1 MPGKSQNRGRLTA
14 YCHPPTA
21 YSRRSGER
29 RGSPVILASRARVPA
44 RRGRVNP
51 AARAHVQCLRPA
63 GGVKVSGPRDLR
75 AHPRRVAAKGSE
87 DEKTMGVWA
96 RLKRSLRAVFGGII
110 EKTEDPELILQ
121 QTIRDMRDRVPEL
134 NNSVAQVMA
143 TEKLLAKNKERL
155 ETQVVDLDSKI
166 RASGKMGRDDIATAY
181 IGQVQQGQLN
191 LQKASQ
197 QLEHANLASKQ
208 ALKARDNYVLQMQ
221 RRTAEAMQLINQ
233 SKQAKLQEQLA
244 QTMESFEL
252 GDDASTSNEMRDKI
266 DRRAAA
272 AEAKMQ
278 LGAASVDTQMQDI
291 EREAMDMQL
300 QDKLL
305 AYKRDMGLLG
315 TGTSAPAPQALPA
328 EGETTSGGQNG
339 TGGGHVS

>member
-1 MPGKSQNRGRLTA
+1 MK
-14 YCHPPTA
+14 
-21 YSRRSGER
+21 RSM
-29 RGSPVILASRARVPA
+29 RA
-44 RRGRVNP
+44 
-51 AARAHVQCLRPA
+51 LF
-63 GGVKVSGPRDLR
+63 GGV
-75 AHPRRVAAKGSE
+75 
-87 DEKTMGVWA
+87 
-96 RLKRSLRAVFGGII
+96 I

-166 RASGKMGRDDIATAY
+166 RASVKMGRDDIATAY
-181 IGQVQQGQLN
+181 IGQLQQAQVD
-191 LQKASQ
+191 LQKTGQ
-197 QLEHANLASKQ
+197 QLDHATNASKQ

-244 QTMESFEL
+244 QTMESFQL
-252 GDDASTSNEMRDKI
+252 GDDASTFNEMRDKI

-278 LGAASVDTQMQDI
+278 LGAANVDTQMQDI

-305 AYKRDMGLLG
+305 TYKREMGLLG
-315 TGTSAPAPQALPA
+315 AGTAASPQALPA
-328 EGETTSGGQNG
+328 EGETSSSPNQNG
-339 TGGGHVS
+339 AGSNSPT

>member
-1 MPGKSQNRGRLTA
+1 
-14 YCHPPTA
+14 
-21 YSRRSGER
+21 
-29 RGSPVILASRARVPA
+29 
-44 RRGRVNP
+44 
-51 AARAHVQCLRPA
+51 
-63 GGVKVSGPRDLR
+63 
-75 AHPRRVAAKGSE
+75 
-87 DEKTMGVWA
+87 MGVWT
-96 RLKRSLRAVFGGII
+96 RMKRSIRALFGGII

-166 RASGKMGRDDIATAY
+166 RASVKMGRDDIATAY
-181 IGQVQQGQLN
+181 IGQLQQAQLD
-191 LQKASQ
+191 LQKTSQ
-197 QLEHANLASKQ
+197 QLEHAGSASKQ

-244 QTMESFEL
+244 QTMESFQL
-252 GDDASTSNEMRDKI
+252 GDDASTFNEMRDKI

-278 LGAASVDTQMQDI
+278 LGSASVDTQMQDI

-315 TGTSAPAPQALPA
+315 AGSSAPTPQALPA
-328 EGETTSGGQNG
+328 EGESTATGGNNG
-339 TGGGHVS
+339 TGGQSH

>member
-1 MPGKSQNRGRLTA
+1 
-14 YCHPPTA
+14 
-21 YSRRSGER
+21 
-29 RGSPVILASRARVPA
+29 
-44 RRGRVNP
+44 
-51 AARAHVQCLRPA
+51 
-63 GGVKVSGPRDLR
+63 
-75 AHPRRVAAKGSE
+75 
-87 DEKTMGVWA
+87 MGLWT
-96 RLKRSLRAVFGGII
+96 RMKRSMRSLFGGII

-143 TEKLLAKNKERL
+143 TEKLLAKNKDRL

-166 RASGKMGRDDIATAY
+166 RASVKMGRDDIATAY
-181 IGQVQQGQLN
+181 IGQLQQAQMD
-191 LQKASQ
+191 LQKTSQ
-197 QLEHANLASKQ
+197 QLEHANLASKH

-244 QTMESFEL
+244 QTMESSQI
-252 GDDASTSNEMRDKI
+252 GDDASTFNEMRDKI

-278 LGAASVDTQMQDI
+278 LGTASVDTQMQEI
-291 EREAMDMQL
+291 EREALDMQL

-305 AYKRDMGLLG
+305 SYKKDMGLLG
-315 TGTSAPAPQALPA
+315 GGASAPQALPA
-328 EGETTSGGQNG
+328 EGESSHGNNG
-339 TGGGHVS
+339 TG

>member
-1 MPGKSQNRGRLTA
+1 
-14 YCHPPTA
+14 
-21 YSRRSGER
+21 
-29 RGSPVILASRARVPA
+29 
-44 RRGRVNP
+44 
-51 AARAHVQCLRPA
+51 
-63 GGVKVSGPRDLR
+63 
-75 AHPRRVAAKGSE
+75 
-87 DEKTMGVWA
+87 MGVWT
-96 RLKRSLRAVFGGII
+96 RMKRSMRALFGGII

-166 RASGKMGRDDIATAY
+166 RASVKMGRDDIATAY
-181 IGQVQQGQLN
+181 IGQLQQAQLD
-191 LQKASQ
+191 LQKTAQ
-197 QLEHANLASKQ
+197 QLDHATAASKQ

-244 QTMESFEL
+244 QTMESFQL
-252 GDDASTSNEMRDKI
+252 GDDASTFNEMRDKI

-278 LGAASVDTQMQDI
+278 LGAANVDTQMQDI
-291 EREAMDMQL
+291 EREALDMQL
-300 QDKLL
+300 ADKLL

-315 TGTSAPAPQALPA
+315 AGAGNSGPQALPA

-339 TGGGHVS
+339 TGGGRAG

>member
-1 MPGKSQNRGRLTA
+1 MGLWT
-14 YCHPPTA
+14 
-21 YSRRSGER
+21 
-29 RGSPVILASRARVPA
+29 RV
-44 RRGRVNP
+44 
-51 AARAHVQCLRPA
+51 
-63 GGVKVSGPRDLR
+63 
-75 AHPRRVAAKGSE
+75 
-87 DEKTMGVWA
+87 
-96 RLKRSLRAVFGGII
+96 KRSMRALFGGIV

-155 ETQVVDLDSKI
+155 ESQVVDLDSKI
-166 RASGKMGRDDIATAY
+166 RASVKMGRDDIATAY
-181 IGQVQQGQLN
+181 IGQLQQAQVDLG
-191 LQKASQ
+191 KTGQ
-197 QLEHANLASKQ
+197 QLEHATSASKQ

-244 QTMESFEL
+244 QTMESFQL
-252 GDDASTSNEMRDKI
+252 GDDASTFNEMRDKI

-278 LGAASVDTQMQDI
+278 LGAASVDTQMQEI
-291 EREAMDMQL
+291 EREALDMQL

-305 AYKRDMGLLG
+305 AYKKDMGLLG
-315 TGTSAPAPQALPA
+315 SGSSAPTPQALPA
-328 EGETTSGGQNG
+328 EGESTPSNNG
-339 TGGGHVS
+339 TGGSHGS

>member
-1 MPGKSQNRGRLTA
+1 MGLW
-14 YCHPPTA
+14 
-21 YSRRSGER
+21 SRF
-29 RGSPVILASRARVPA
+29 
-44 RRGRVNP
+44 
-51 AARAHVQCLRPA
+51 
-63 GGVKVSGPRDLR
+63 
-75 AHPRRVAAKGSE
+75 
-87 DEKTMGVWA
+87 
-96 RLKRSLRAVFGGII
+96 KRSLRAMFGGIV
-110 EKTEDPELILQ
+110 EKTEDPERILQ

-143 TEKLLAKNKERL
+143 TEKLLSKNKERL

-166 RASGKMGRDDIATAY
+166 RASVKMGRDDIATAY
-181 IGQVQQGQLN
+181 IGQLQQAQVD
-191 LQKASQ
+191 LQKTAQ

-221 RRTAEAMQLINQ
+221 RRSAEAMQLINQ

-244 QTMESFEL
+244 QTMSSFQL
-252 GDDASTSNEMRDKI
+252 GDDASTFNEMRDKI

-278 LGAASVDTQMQDI
+278 LGSASVDAQMQDI

-305 AYKRDMGLLG
+305 EYKQGMGLL
-315 TGTSAPAPQALPA
+315 PAGLPA
-328 EGETTSGGQNG
+328 
-339 TGGGHVS
+339 

>member
-1 MPGKSQNRGRLTA
+1 
-14 YCHPPTA
+14 
-21 YSRRSGER
+21 
-29 RGSPVILASRARVPA
+29 
-44 RRGRVNP
+44 
-51 AARAHVQCLRPA
+51 
-63 GGVKVSGPRDLR
+63 
-75 AHPRRVAAKGSE
+75 
-87 DEKTMGVWA
+87 MGLWT
-96 RLKRSLRAVFGGII
+96 RMKRSMRALFGGII

-166 RASGKMGRDDIATAY
+166 RASVKMGRDDIATAY
-181 IGQVQQGQLN
+181 IGQLQQAQVD
-191 LQKASQ
+191 LQKTTQ

-221 RRTAEAMQLINQ
+221 RRTGEAMQLINQ

-244 QTMESFEL
+244 QTMESFQL
-252 GDDASTSNEMRDKI
+252 GDDASTFNEMRDKI

-278 LGAASVDTQMQDI
+278 LGAANVDTQMQDI

-315 TGTSAPAPQALPA
+315 TGTGAPTPQALPA
-328 EGETTSGGQNG
+328 EGETTGGGQNG
-339 TGGGHVS
+339 TGGSHN

>member
-1 MPGKSQNRGRLTA
+1 MGLW
-14 YCHPPTA
+14 
-21 YSRRSGER
+21 SRMKRSM
-29 RGSPVILASRARVPA
+29 RA
-44 RRGRVNP
+44 
-51 AARAHVQCLRPA
+51 LF
-63 GGVKVSGPRDLR
+63 GGV
-75 AHPRRVAAKGSE
+75 
-87 DEKTMGVWA
+87 
-96 RLKRSLRAVFGGII
+96 I

-166 RASGKMGRDDIATAY
+166 RASVKMGRDDIATAY
-181 IGQVQQGQLN
+181 IGQLQQAQVD
-191 LQKASQ
+191 LQKTSQ
-197 QLEHANLASKQ
+197 QLDHAGNASKQ

-244 QTMESFEL
+244 QTMESFQL
-252 GDDASTSNEMRDKI
+252 GDDASTFNEMRDKI

-278 LGAASVDTQMQDI
+278 LGAANVDTQMQDI

-305 AYKRDMGLLG
+305 TYKREMGLLG
-315 TGTSAPAPQALPA
+315 AGTATSPQALPA
-328 EGETTSGGQNG
+328 EGETASSPNQNG
-339 TGGGHVS
+339 TGSNSPT

>member
-1 MPGKSQNRGRLTA
+1 M
-14 YCHPPTA
+14 
-21 YSRRSGER
+21 
-29 RGSPVILASRARVPA
+29 RA
-44 RRGRVNP
+44 
-51 AARAHVQCLRPA
+51 L
-63 GGVKVSGPRDLR
+63 
-75 AHPRRVAAKGSE
+75 
-87 DEKTMGVWA
+87 
-96 RLKRSLRAVFGGII
+96 FGGII

-121 QTIRDMRDRVPEL
+121 QTIRDMRDRVPDL

-143 TEKLLAKNKERL
+143 TEKLLLKSKERL

-166 RASGKMGRDDIATAY
+166 RASVKMGRDDIATAY
-181 IGQVQQGQLN
+181 IGQLQQAQVD
-191 LQKASQ
+191 LQKTSQ
-197 QLEHANLASKQ
+197 QLEHAGLASKQ

-244 QTMESFEL
+244 QTMESFQI
-252 GDDASTSNEMRDKI
+252 GDDASTFNDMREKI

-278 LGAASVDTQMQDI
+278 LGAANVDTQMQDI

-305 AYKRDMGLLG
+305 SYKRDMGLLPAA
-315 TGTSAPAPQALPA
+315 TSSEPQALPA
-328 EGETTSGGQNG
+328 AGEASSSEQQNAVLNNG
-339 TGGGHVS
+339 RNN